1 MFANNTKH
9 IPGLLYSN
17 HIHIRYF
24 IIEKCRWLY
33 QNMRQW
39 SHWKLTET
47 WRYDISS
54 TDAMLRADSRL
65 APSQWE
71 TSLQNKTVS
80 HWLGASLESALNARV
95 NCISHLRANW
105 MPLSLSLL
113 RANWM
118 TLSPRGQFE
127 CLSPLNA
134 SLAWEQFECF
144 SPLRAIWMPKK
155 LFCVMNFK
163 FILWKWLPHL
173 TGTSWWDNTY

>member
-71 TSLQNKTVS
+71 TSLQNNTVS

-105 MPLSLSLL
+105 MPPSLSPEGKLNDSL
-113 RANWM
+113 PPRAIWM
-118 TLSPRGQFE
+118 SLSSE
-127 CLSPLNA
+127 CLS
-134 SLAWEQFECF
+134 C
-144 SPLRAIWMPKK
+144 LRAIWMFLSIESNLNAQKI
-155 LFCVMNFK
+155 
-163 FILWKWLPHL
+163 ILCNELKVYTLKMIASSHRDQL
-173 TGTSWWDNTY
+173 MR